1 MTARR
6 YYRRNLISLGCE
18 RAANYIFVALRHNA
32 CGGLQSVFVD
42 DNGGITLY
50 RPSHPKYP
58 ASRSSHLVG
67 TYGATVNLGHLREDL
82 KFRLDE
88 LSGSTHNLRHNRKQD

>member
-6 YYRRNLISLGCE
+6 YYRRNLIALGCE
-18 RAANYIFVALRHNA
+18 RAAKYLFIALRYNP

-42 DNGGITLY
+42 DNGGIALY

-58 ASRSSHLVG
+58 KNRPHHLVG
-67 TYGATVNLGHLREDL
+67 TYGATVNLNYLREDL
-82 KFRLDE
+82 QTRLDE
-88 LSGSTHNLRHNRKQD
+88 LAGFK